1 MLKSNLCTDYVPI
14 KFCTMRHARGI
25 RVLYE
30 GKHDWARGSSTEKGD
45 AFGEV
50 ITVYVRLGGDERH
63 RVDI

>member
-1 MLKSNLCTDYVPI
+1 
-14 KFCTMRHARGI
+14 MRHARGI

-30 GKHDWARGSSTEKGD
+30 RKHDGARGSSTEKGD